1 MLHGLTAILPNI
13 ENWVGKGK
21 KKTHQ
26 NEELDS
32 AVQLL
37 QLKKARGQEITSLE
51 QKAQGIPWSSK

>member
-21 KKTHQ
+21 KNPKHQ
-26 NEELDS
+26 NKELDS

-37 QLKKARGQEITSLE
+37 QL
-51 QKAQGIPWSSK
+51 

>member
-1 MLHGLTAILPNI
+1 MLHSLTAILPNI

-21 KKTHQ
+21 KKTKHQ

-37 QLKKARGQEITSLE
+37 QL
-51 QKAQGIPWSSK
+51 